1 MEEGS
6 LGTSGTPSAVFRDLS
21 WWGEGGLHQSHRAIG
36 AEATDV
42 VCTPSENS
50 WLPREEAVGGKLPLS
65 VNTFW
70 NFPSGLV
77 GKTVLPLQGLLVE
90 SLVGT

>member
-1 MEEGS
+1 MKGEGS
-6 LGTSGTPSAVFRDLS
+6 GLQWGEAEEVVLGS
-21 WWGEGGLHQSHRAIG
+21 WDQCRVAGEGGLHQSHRAIG
-36 AEATDV
+36 AEATGV

-77 GKTVLPLQGLLVE
+77 GKTVLPLQGLLV
-90 SLVGT
+90 